1 MSTVE
6 DLINQVT
13 SQDFAKAGPT
23 FNELL
28 NMKLTDALEAEKIKI
43 SNQVYNGVDE
53 EEEDDIDMSDEDMEE
68 GDESEEDEVSEEEED
83 EASDDTEEQ

>member
-13 SQDFAKAGPT
+13 SQDFSKAGPT

-28 NMKLTDALEAEKIKI
+28 NAKLGDALEAEKIRI
-43 SNQVYNGVDE
+43 SDQVYNAAPEEDEETEEELEDEIE
-53 EEEDDIDMSDEDMEE
+53 EEESEDET
-68 GDESEEDEVSEEEED
+68 EEDN
-83 EASDDTEEQ
+83 T

>member
-13 SQDFAKAGPT
+13 MQDFAKAGPT

-28 NMKLTDALEAEKIKI
+28 QAKITDAMDAEKIRI
-43 SNQVYNGVDE
+43 SNQVYNA
-53 EEEDDIDMSDEDMEE
+53 M
-68 GDESEEDEVSEEEED
+68 SEEDEEDGNDSEDEITDEDIDAVLEDEEED
-83 EASDDTEEQ
+83 EEETRE

>member
-43 SNQVYNGVDE
+43 SNQVYNGVE
-53 EEEDDIDMSDEDMEE
+53 EEEDDIDISDEDMEE
-68 GDESEEDEVSEEEED
+68 GDESEEDEISEEEED